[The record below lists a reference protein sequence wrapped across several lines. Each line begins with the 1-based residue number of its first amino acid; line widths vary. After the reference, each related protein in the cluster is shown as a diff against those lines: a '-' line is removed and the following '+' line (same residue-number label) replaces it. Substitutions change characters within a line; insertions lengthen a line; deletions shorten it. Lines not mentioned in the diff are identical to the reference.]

1 MATAKIVDATNTRTM
16 KSYNLQTLASA
27 MKGTLLQPGDGG
39 IVISSSVSTDTRSL
53 KEGALFFALK
63 GENFDAHDFLERAA
77 PAAAL
82 VVDQEEKVPAGCAA
96 ILVDDVLSGL
106 QRLARWYCQELGIP
120 VIAITGSNGKTS
132 TKDLTRSVLSQKFRV
147 NATLGNLNNH
157 IGLPLTVL
165 ATDEAHE
172 VGIFEMGMNHSGEL
186 APLCEIA
193 NPDIS
198 IITNVGSAHIKNMGS
213 REAIAEEK
221 GTVARALSEKGMLL
235 IPADC
240 EFIEQ
245 YRQRTAGR
253 ILVVGNG
260 RGTVR
265 AENIMTDSDGSRFNL
280 VIDELGS
287 IEATIPVTGKHMVGN
302 ALLAAGAGFVM
313 GLSLEQISAGLAEAE
328 LTSGR
333 LRQYSHEGIQVID
346 DTYNANPESVAAAL
360 ETLAALPSEGSRIAV
375 LGEMAEL
382 GTHAE
387 AAYEKT
393 GCLAAKKNLSLVV
406 VGEEAET
413 IASAARAAGGVV
425 DFFATTEEAS
435 SFLKSNT
442 AFGDLVLFKG
452 SRAAAMERVMNT
464 VYPPKN

>member
-1 MATAKIVDATNTRTM
+1 M

-27 MKGTLLQPGDGG
+27 MKGTLLQPGDGEV
-39 IVISSSVSTDTRSL
+39 VISSGVSTDTRSL

-63 GENFDAHDFLERAA
+63 GENFDAHDFLERADI
-77 PAAAL
+77 AAAL
-82 VVDQEEKVPAGCAA
+82 VVDQQEKVPVGRAA

-106 QRLARWYCQELGIP
+106 QRLARWYCLELGIP

-132 TKDLTRSVLSQKFRV
+132 TKDLTRSVLAQKFSV
-147 NATLGNLNNH
+147 NATLGNFNNH

-172 VGIFEMGMNHSGEL
+172 IGIFEMGMNHSGEL

-193 NPDIS
+193 KPDIS
-198 IITNVGSAHIKNMGS
+198 IITNVGSAHIENMGS

-221 GTVARALSEKGMLL
+221 GTVARTLSEKGTLL

-253 ILVVGNG
+253 ILIVGNG
-260 RGTVR
+260 RGSVR
-265 AENIMTDSDGSRFNL
+265 AENLITDSDGSRFDL
-280 VIDELGS
+280 VIDALGR
-287 IEATIPVTGKHMVGN
+287 IETSIPVTGKHMVSN
-302 ALLAAGAGFVM
+302 ALLAAGAGFLM
-313 GLSLEQISAGLAEAE
+313 GLSLEEISKGLADAE

-333 LRQYSHEGIQVID
+333 LRQFDHEGIQVID

-360 ETLAALPSEGSRIAV
+360 ETLAALPSKGSRIAV
-375 LGEMAEL
+375 LGKMAEL
-382 GTHAE
+382 GIHAE

-393 GCLAAKKNLSLVV
+393 GRLAAEKDLRLVV
-406 VGEEAET
+406 VGKPAET
-413 IASAARAAGGVV
+413 IATAAHAVGGSV
-425 DFFATTEEAS
+425 DFFSTAKEAS
-435 SFLKSNT
+435 SFLKLNT
-442 AFGDLVLFKG
+442 ASGDLVLFKG

-464 VYPPKN
+464 VYPPQN

>member
-1 MATAKIVDATNTRTM
+1 MATVKIVHVTNIRTM
-16 KSYNLQTLASA
+16 KSYDLQTLADA

-39 IVISSSVSTDTRSL
+39 IVISSGVSTDTRSL

-77 PAAAL
+77 TAAAL
-82 VVDQEEKVPAGCAA
+82 VVDQEKKVPAGRSV

-106 QRLARWYCQELGIP
+106 QRLARWYCMELGIP

-132 TKDLTRSVLSQKFRV
+132 TKDFTRSVLSQKFCV
-147 NATLGNLNNH
+147 NATLGNYNNH

-172 VGIFEMGMNHSGEL
+172 VGVFEMGMNHSGEL

-193 NPDIS
+193 KPDIS
-198 IITNVGSAHIKNMGS
+198 IITNVGSAHIENMGS
-213 REAIAEEK
+213 QEAIAEEK
-221 GTVARALSEKGMLL
+221 GTVARALSKNGTLL

-240 EFIEQ
+240 EFVEQ

-253 ILVVGNG
+253 ILSVGNG

-265 AENIMTDSDGSRFNL
+265 AENLVTDSDGSRFDL
-280 VIDELGS
+280 VIDGLGCVETS
-287 IEATIPVTGKHMVGN
+287 IPVTGKHMVSN
-302 ALLAAGAGFVM
+302 ALLAAGAGFLM
-313 GLSLEQISAGLAEAE
+313 GLSIEEISAGLAEAE

-333 LRQYSHEGIQVID
+333 LRQFDYEGIKVID
-346 DTYNANPESVAAAL
+346 DTYNANPESVAAAI

-375 LGEMAEL
+375 LGKMAEL

-387 AAYEKT
+387 SAYEKT
-393 GCLAAKKNLSLVV
+393 GRLAAEKNLRLVV
-406 VGEEAET
+406 VGGPAET
-413 IASAARAAGGVV
+413 IATAARAGGCKV
-425 DFFATTEEAS
+425 DFFVTAEEAS

-442 AFGDLVLFKG
+442 ACGDLVLFKG
-452 SRAAAMERVMNT
+452 SRAAAMECLMNT